1 MGLLRDIHRSKD
13 YFFHKL
19 TSSRFTHVFYY
30 KREKKHVPF
39 LLQRSLS
46 HFSSNRTPL
55 YPIMV
60 YLHRLLI
67 VLFILLSSFPF

>member
-30 KREKKHVPF
+30 KREKNMCLFCFNDYLAIF
-39 LLQRSLS
+39 LP
-46 HFSSNRTPL
+46 T
-55 YPIMV
+55 
-60 YLHRLLI
+60 
-67 VLFILLSSFPF
+67 VLFIPSWSTFIVC